1 MPFPPNCQQR
11 VAPIPSSLPTNGF
24 WGVDM
29 LAIPGLGGGLL
40 RVGKTGVALSL
51 VVALASSC
59 GGSSKPSTT
68 KTTVGA
74 GTTSTAG
81 VTTTTISPDVAK
93 AQGALLS
100 LSDLPAGWTA
110 TPTDNSGDNIGLG
123 GQDGTAQLASCLGVA
138 TSSLDSNPPQADS
151 PTFTSPDEAL
161 TVDDEV
167 QVFPTVAAA
176 VNDFSLFS
184 SSKTPACITQ
194 VFNGPLRKQF
204 TDELQ
209 PGQTLSSVSS
219 TARTF
224 PRVGDHSGDVQITFV
239 VGQSGTN
246 VKVFLDLIVVTKGRS
261 ETILTVTQPQVLAQP
276 GLTSQLAGIAAGRM
290 TA

>member
-1 MPFPPNCQQR
+1 
-11 VAPIPSSLPTNGF
+11 
-24 WGVDM
+24 M
-29 LAIPGLGGGLL
+29 LALPGLVGGLR
-40 RVGKTGVALSL
+40 RVGKSGAALSL

-68 KTTVGA
+68 KTTVGQS
-74 GTTSTAG
+74 TTSTVG
-81 VTTTTISPDVAK
+81 VTTTSVSPDRAK
-93 AQGALLS
+93 AEGALLS

-138 TSSLDSNPPQADS
+138 ALSLDSNAPQADS
-151 PTFTSPDEAL
+151 PTFTSPDEAV

-167 QVFPTVAAA
+167 QVFPTAAA
-176 VNDFSLFS
+176 AASDFSLFS
-184 SSKTPACITQ
+184 SPKTPSCITQ

-209 PGQTLSSVSS
+209 PGQTLGSVTS
-219 TARTF
+219 TARSF
-224 PRVGDHSGDVQITFV
+224 PKLGDHSGDVQITFV

-276 GLTSQLAGIAAGRM
+276 GLTSQLAGISASRM